1 MNIENILPE
10 EISDESAYHLVEFF
24 MNLALE
30 LESYYFG
37 QLYRYSKESTELKD
51 DFLIGVDIDEDD
63 PF

>member
-30 LESYYFG
+30 LESHYFG

-51 DFLIGVDIDEDD
+51 DFLIGVDIDEKD